1 MIFRGA
7 EGHAFEDFSHLGQK
21 SDYYKGRSG
30 EPAKE
35 ESKCSIQNVY
45 HHNLS
50 VKIGK
55 LIRKLKLQHLGIYIF
70 SINYYYVQCFIQN
83 QDHPSKSKLIHIQ
96 AKKKL
101 VIKIGLVDRK
111 DPYINL

>member
-7 EGHAFEDFSHLGQK
+7 EGHALEDFWHLGQK

-50 VKIGK
+50 VKTGK
-55 LIRKLKLQHLGIYIF
+55 MIRKLILQHLYICSVLLLLCSMF
-70 SINYYYVQCFIQN
+70 
-83 QDHPSKSKLIHIQ
+83 HPKSRLSKQKQIDSYSGNEKT
-96 AKKKL
+96 
-101 VIKIGLVDRK
+101 R
-111 DPYINL
+111 Y